1 MDSFR
6 SSHVSRR
13 SKFDRANASVLL
25 LLLLPVDVDADADG
39 FDCTLEA
46 AAIAMRPAT
55 SSSDEATAAAGM
67 LKGMFTKSAGNVVF
81 LMM

>member
-1 MDSFR
+1 MCKIDSFR

-46 AAIAMRPAT
+46 AAISMRPAT
-55 SSSDEATAAAGM
+55 AAPGM